1 MTREVECG
9 AKAYVYLTCIYK
21 MCIIYVYVIYIYTHT
36 YVYVT
41 EVKIPSFV
49 LLESSNSNSFHMFN
63 CFLGNLTEES

>member
-1 MTREVECG
+1 
-9 AKAYVYLTCIYK
+9 
-21 MCIIYVYVIYIYTHT
+21 MCIIYVYVIYIYT

-63 CFLGNLTEES
+63 CFLGNLREES